1 MKSYLFQFFLIC
13 FLSVGCKGQVSK
25 NIETIPASTFAE
37 KIKTTPNPQ
46 ILDVRTPEEFSV
58 EHIENAINI
67 NWNGDDF
74 VTKAN
79 KYDPSKPIFVY
90 CKIGGRSIKASEKL
104 AELGFKQIY
113 NLDGGIMKWNAAG
126 YGKSSDTIVGMC
138 NQEYDE
144 LLKSEKKVLINFYAE
159 WCAPCKK
166 MAPYII
172 KMQEELKGKI
182 AIVRLDAD
190 KNKTVVDLLKLDALP
205 VVIIYENGVE
215 VWRNTGY
222 ISEEDLKKHL

>member
-1 MKSYLFQFFLIC
+1 MKSYLFSLFIIC
-13 FLSVGCKGQVSK
+13 FLSVGCKGQASK
-25 NIETIPASTFAE
+25 NIVTIPAVTFAE

-46 ILDVRTPEEFSV
+46 ILDVRTPEEFAV
-58 EHIENAINI
+58 ERIENAANV

-74 VTKAN
+74 VAN
-79 KYDPSKPIFVY
+79 AEKYDKTKPVFVY
-90 CKIGGRSIKASEKL
+90 CKVGGRSAKASEKL
-104 AELGFKQIY
+104 AEMGFTKIY
-113 NLDGGIMKWNAAG
+113 NLDGGIMKWNAEG
-126 YGKSSDTIVGMC
+126 YGKSSDKIVGMC

-144 LLKSEKKVLINFYAE
+144 LLKSDKKVLIDFYAE

-182 AIVRLDAD
+182 TVVRLDAD
-190 KNKTVVDLLKLDALP
+190 KNKTIVDSLKLDGLP
-205 VVIIYENGVE
+205 VVIVYENGKE
-215 VWRNTGY
+215 VWRNKGF